1 MHIFLAREIVEKHK
15 RDESSVGDVCA
26 PLWKKMLHLNIPAKV
41 RVFAWRLCM
50 KAIPSMLNMSN
61 RGIQVDP
68 TCPICCG
75 EPESTEHAIIYSE
88 AAKRVW
94 SKWDECPLCLNESNK
109 EIVDL
114 ALCLL
119 ERGTQRDMEIFFGV
133 AWMIWYNRNQI
144 VYEGNGVSED
154 HIWET
159 AIQMI
164 KEFKGTRSWDINIPK
179 RNEKAW
185 TPPPVGFF
193 KINVDGAVP
202 SVNGHSGMGVI
213 IRD

>member
-1 MHIFLAREIVEKHK
+1 M
-15 RDESSVGDVCA
+15 
-26 PLWKKMLHLNIPAKV
+26 
-41 RVFAWRLCM
+41 
-50 KAIPSMLNMSN
+50 
-61 RGIQVDP
+61 
-68 TCPICCG
+68 
-75 EPESTEHAIIYSE
+75 
-88 AAKRVW
+88 
-94 SKWDECPLCLNESNK
+94 
-109 EIVDL
+109 DL

-133 AWMIWYNRNQI
+133 AWVIWYNRNQI